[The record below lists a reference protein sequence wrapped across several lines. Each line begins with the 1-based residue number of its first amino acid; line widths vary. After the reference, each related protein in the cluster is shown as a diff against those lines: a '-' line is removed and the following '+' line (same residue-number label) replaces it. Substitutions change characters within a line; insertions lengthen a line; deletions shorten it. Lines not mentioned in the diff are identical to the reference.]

1 MWLWLMASAL
11 IKIDSRSRATFF
23 DFLKLQQQKR
33 QEFGEVSFSLN
44 CDDDKRHI
52 CYVILNW
59 VTFTDLNKFLD
70 SKSSNEIFNEWPVE
84 EIIEVVRLRQ
94 IGDKFET

>member
-1 MWLWLMASAL
+1 MASAL
-11 IKIDSRSRATFF
+11 IKVDSRSRAVLF

-33 QEFGEVSFSLN
+33 QVFGEISFSLN
-44 CDDDKRHI
+44 SDDDKRHI

-59 VTFTDLNKFLD
+59 VTFKELDKFLD
-70 SKSSNEIFNEWPVE
+70 SKSSNEIFDEWPVE
-84 EIIEVVRLRQ
+84 EIIEVVRLRE